1 LRKRRTALGLPVLL
15 VLLAVP
21 LVVVAGTVSVPN
33 TFVNGAVADADDVNA
48 NFDSVETAVND
59 NDSRITAAQAESLA
73 IAGALA
79 TEEACALAAEA
90 ANSDAISAEE
100 TRALAAEAVLSASIA
115 SAGALD
121 ALSEL
126 FITGN
131 HVVWHE
137 AFHPIGVIHL
147 NTNAAAAQDDGLRNV
162 VISNNRIVASSAA
175 PIPWDVLIA
184 TPGASNIHVLNN
196 FFGNNGVAN
205 AAAYDVS
212 SNITF

>member
-1 LRKRRTALGLPVLL
+1 MPRDITISGNHARSRRI
-15 VLLAVP
+15 
-21 LVVVAGTVSVPN
+21 
-33 TFVNGAVADADDVNA
+33 FVQLDQ
-48 NFDSVETAVND
+48 
-59 NDSRITAAQAESLA
+59 IP
-73 IAGALA
+73 
-79 TEEACALAAEA
+79 
-90 ANSDAISAEE
+90 
-100 TRALAAEAVLSASIA
+100 
-115 SAGALD
+115 AGALD

-137 AFHPIGVIHL
+137 AFDTIGVIYL

-162 VISNNRIVASSAA
+162 VISNNRIVASSAT
-175 PIPWDVLIA
+175 PIPWDVQIA